1 MWSLR
6 WQQLCI
12 GRLAYRHD
20 NIKDSNMEQLTGEKP
35 VVCFLGPETSY
46 THQAALQ
53 TFPPEKFELLPVLT
67 IKGF

>member
-1 MWSLR
+1 
-6 WQQLCI
+6 
-12 GRLAYRHD
+12 
-20 NIKDSNMEQLTGEKP
+20 MEQLTGEKP